1 MEENKLERP
10 KLFNIEAEQAVL
22 GTIIMNNDYLG
33 KVNDIIKSSDFYETA
48 HAKIFDYIINTTL
61 RSNIVADSITL
72 KTFFENDEDIKN
84 IGGSNYLSVL
94 LNAGTG
100 IIDIVDYANVIKDL
114 SLKRNLVL
122 IGENIV
128 NNSYKKSY
136 ETKAQKLIEEAE
148 GELFNLS
155 ANGENA
161 KGFVGIVNSLAETV
175 NKTRLA
181 IERDG
186 SISGIPTDYLDM
198 DRLLGGFQG
207 SDLVILA
214 GRPSM
219 GKSALAINFA
229 YNAAKFF
236 NEEYK
241 AGRDKVKRSVGF
253 FSLEM
258 PADQIASRILSCET
272 GINATRFRSGEIEK
286 EDFDKIVKKADE
298 ISKMPLYIDD
308 TPALSIASIRTRVR
322 RMIRQKNLGIV
333 FLDYLQLAQGT
344 TAQSKSNRVLEIGEI
359 TMGLKAIAKE
369 FNIPVIALSQLS
381 RSVEQR
387 EDNKPQLSDLR
398 ESGSIEQDADIVMF
412 IYREEYYVERKKPID
427 GDPKMEAWMAKMDKV
442 RNKTEIMVAKHRNGP
457 IGSVILRFNSEL
469 GKFQD
474 YAGQYDK
481 VENNK

>member
-148 GELFNLS
+148 GELFNLN
-155 ANGENA
+155 ATGENA

-207 SDLVILA
+207 SDLIILA

-322 RMIRQKNLGIV
+322 RMIRQKNLGIM

-369 FNIPVIALSQLS
+369 FNIEVLGRIPLNPNIA
-381 RSVEQR
+381 RAV
-387 EDNKPQLSDLR
+387 DDGK
-398 ESGSIEQDADIVMF
+398 IEELDS
-412 IYREEYYVERKKPID
+412 YKYID
-427 GDPKMEAWMAKMDKV
+427 RLITKV
-442 RNKTEIMVAKHRNGP
+442 KN
-457 IGSVILRFNSEL
+457 L
-469 GKFQD
+469 
-474 YAGQYDK
+474 
-481 VENNK
+481 

>member
-128 NNSYKKSY
+128 NNSYKKIY

-155 ANGENA
+155 ATGENA